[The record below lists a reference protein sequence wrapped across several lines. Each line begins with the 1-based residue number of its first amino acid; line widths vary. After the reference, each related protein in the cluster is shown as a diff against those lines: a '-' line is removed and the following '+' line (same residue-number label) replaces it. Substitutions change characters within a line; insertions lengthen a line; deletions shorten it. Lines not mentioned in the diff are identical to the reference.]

1 MSLSDG
7 ESFLHLFYACVEP
20 DTLLGH
26 TTAPKSVP
34 HVSRLPP
41 VLLSSPLMRHQTPRI
56 FAAPARTGEDA
67 LIVEAQS
74 TAPVLSTSRP
84 RSPSSPTRRVH
95 PHPLSPSPRP
105 LTCPAVR
112 ACVRL
117 AACPA
122 GAPFSTVLHAP
133 RRPVLALAYSSPR
146 AFLAVA
152 IRLPLLFTLAV
163 LPLSHQC
170 PMLCSARTHSL
181 HFPPRCPCF
190 SAHPTPS
197 QNFCLPFCPHI
208 FGVPFPSYTI
218 PWPLPSH
225 TRALT
230 PLASL
235 LLCR

>member
-1 MSLSDG
+1 MHTHEQAMSLSDG
-7 ESFLHLFYACVEP
+7 ESFLHLFYARVEP
-20 DTLLGH
+20 DALLGH
-26 TTAPKSVP
+26 TAAPKSVP
-34 HVSRLPP
+34 HDSRLPP

-74 TAPVLSTSRP
+74 TAPMLSTSRP

-133 RRPVLALAYSSPR
+133 QKKK
-146 AFLAVA
+146 
-152 IRLPLLFTLAV
+152 IG
-163 LPLSHQC
+163 
-170 PMLCSARTHSL
+170 
-181 HFPPRCPCF
+181 
-190 SAHPTPS
+190 
-197 QNFCLPFCPHI
+197 
-208 FGVPFPSYTI
+208 FGGGV
-218 PWPLPSH
+218 
-225 TRALT
+225 LT
-230 PLASL
+230 PPAQRSERPMYAGPLGVRPDVPPASL
-235 LLCR
+235 

>member
-146 AFLAVA
+146 AFLAVV
-152 IRLPLLFTLAV
+152 ILLPLLFTS
-163 LPLSHQC
+163 PCFPC
-170 PMLCSARTHSL
+170 PISVPCSAVPAHTPCTSRLVAHASAHIPRHPRTSACRFAHTSSVSPS
-181 HFPPRCPCF
+181 HRTQSHGPFPP
-190 SAHPTPS
+190 
-197 QNFCLPFCPHI
+197 
-208 FGVPFPSYTI
+208 
-218 PWPLPSH
+218 
-225 TRALT
+225 TRA
-230 PLASL
+230 P
-235 LLCR
+235 